1 MYYSIY
7 FCKAT
12 TNSPSIVAFQ
22 VSKLCKAYQL
32 KSKKGLVKLKMQ
44 EETLRRI
51 YLYVKSSDCYD

>member
-1 MYYSIY
+1 M
-7 FCKAT
+7 